1 MKAKSR
7 SWVRWLRRDALL
19 AAFGFWLLA
28 LPAIAQEA
36 QREFVP
42 ADSIARPELPSGP
55 LIYIAYAFVWAA
67 VLVYVLMLWRR
78 IGRVERELAELHRK
92 ITRK

>member
-1 MKAKSR
+1 MKA
-7 SWVRWLRRDALL
+7 ALL
-19 AAFGFWLLA
+19 LASGFWLLA
-28 LPAIAQEA
+28 WPALALAQEA

-42 ADSIARPELPSGP
+42 ADSIVRPELPSGP

-78 IGRVERELAELHRK
+78 IGRVERELGELHRK
-92 ITRK
+92 LKSK